1 MKRAVL
7 CIALVLTS
15 CNFAVKHPAIT
26 AGTVAGTLGLASCE
40 LASSEHQKCFIASG
54 VGGVSI
60 GLLAAFA
67 LWLGYEDEPAG
78 GGDGTQGN
86 DPIGVDPGNLEP
98 APVFVPKALVDA
110 GAGAPSADAAVDA
123 PPPIDAGIEE

>member
-1 MKRAVL
+1 MKRAVV

-40 LASSEHQKCFIASG
+40 LASSEHRKCFLLSG
-54 VGGVSI
+54 AGGLGI

-67 LWLGYEDEPAG
+67 LWLGYEDETPASAG
-78 GGDGTQGN
+78 GTGQ

-110 GAGAPSADAAVDA
+110 GTGDSPADAAAIDA
-123 PPPIDAGIEE
+123 P